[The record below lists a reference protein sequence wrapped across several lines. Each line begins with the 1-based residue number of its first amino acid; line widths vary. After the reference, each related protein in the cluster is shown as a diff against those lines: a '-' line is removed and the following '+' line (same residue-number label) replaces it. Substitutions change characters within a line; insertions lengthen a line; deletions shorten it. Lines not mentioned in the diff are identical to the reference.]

1 MGAFEKDVRD
11 GLVPKLTI
19 DADSPWIEREDVPL
33 DAPPGTRIKF
43 HGEGGYDS
51 GAFAR
56 GLLVV
61 GETYS
66 LKSMDVDDW
75 ESFVEVEEVPGR
87 FNSVH
92 FELVQ

>member
-1 MGAFEKDVRD
+1 M
-11 GLVPKLTI
+11 
-19 DADSPWIEREDVPL
+19 
-33 DAPPGTRIKF
+33 
-43 HGEGGYDS
+43 
-51 GAFAR
+51 
-56 GLLVV
+56 V